1 MSYKE
6 TRTIFL
12 RVAVLHDA
20 LLYVGGAERVLAA
33 ILHLFPTA
41 DVYTAFL
48 MPEMRSWIGR
58 LTTGKIIVSPF
69 DRIPYIRRFADWFK
83 LPLHF
88 WWESLDLSS
97 YDLIISSSHSFSS
110 KSIIV
115 PTNVVHISYIHTP
128 PRYLYDEYNE
138 TRWMRNPLIQ
148 LLLKPFLSWM
158 RRMDYVAA
166 QRPTILMANSKTV
179 QKRIKKY
186 YGRDSAIVCPPV
198 VIPTRLLKGR
208 RRYYLCVSRLVKQK
222 GIDLAIQACNK
233 LHVPLVIV
241 GKGQEEA
248 NLRASA
254 GPTVEFRGSVTDEKM
269 AQVYAGA
276 KALIFPA
283 IEEDFGMV
291 PIEAMA
297 HGVSVIA
304 YNSGGL
310 RETVIDGKTG
320 AMFNNHTIESL
331 IGAIKRFEGLRFS
344 QQYLIDYARQFSE
357 KRFAQEFTNIVNKL
371 LQGNKKQ

>member
-1 MSYKE
+1 MKQVTPVASP
-6 TRTIFL
+6 
-12 RVAVLHDA
+12 RVAVVHDA
-20 LLYVGGAERVLAA
+20 VLYLGGAERVL
-33 ILHLFPTA
+33 LTLLSMYPNA
-41 DVYTAFL
+41 DVYSAFATQNNIAL
-48 MPEMRSWIGR
+48 
-58 LTTGKIIVSPF
+58 LKKYTTGKIVTSPF
-69 DRIPYIRRFADWFK
+69 DNLPLAHRFADWFK
-83 LPLHF
+83 PPLYL

-97 YDLIISSSHSFSS
+97 YDLIISSSHSFSA

-138 TRWMRNPLIQ
+138 TRWMKNPLIQ

-158 RRMDYVAA
+158 RRKDYSAV
-166 QRPTILMANSKTV
+166 QRPNVLIANSKTV

-186 YGRDSAIVCPPV
+186 YGRDSAIVYPPV
-198 VIPTRLLKGR
+198 VIAKRLLTGR
-208 RRYYLCVSRLVKQK
+208 QRYYLCVSRLVKQK
-222 GIDLAIQACNK
+222 GIDLAIQVCNK
-233 LHVPLVIV
+233 LREPLVIV

-248 NLRASA
+248 KLRASA
-254 GPTVEFRGSVTDEKM
+254 GSTIEFRGWVPEEKM

-297 HGVSVIA
+297 HGVPVIG

-310 RETVIDGKTG
+310 KETVIDGKTG
-320 AMFNNHTIESL
+320 VMFNNHTIESL
-331 IGAIKRFEGLRFS
+331 VGAIKRFDGLRFS
-344 QQYLIDYARQFSE
+344 QQYLIDYAQQFSE

-371 LQGNKKQ
+371 LQGNTKQ